1 MLCAVLREKKENVI
15 FLLLKIYKEDKLQ
28 VFSRMIIWVLQ
39 SQRIEVFR
47 VEDLATGFCGEVVF
61 VPRDIIVFYQFI
73 VNSGF
78 GYNLSIV
85 ISILL

>member
-1 MLCAVLREKKENVI
+1 MALREKRKCDFSFVQDTQG
-15 FLLLKIYKEDKLQ
+15 IYIDA
-28 VFSRMIIWVLQ
+28 FSRTIIWVLQ

-47 VEDLATGFCGEVVF
+47 VEDLATSFCGEVVF
-61 VPRDIIVFYQFI
+61 VPRCIIVFSQFI

-78 GYNLSIV
+78 GYNFSVV

>member
-1 MLCAVLREKKENVI
+1 MI
-15 FLLLKIYKEDKLQ
+15 FLLLKTHKENKLG

-39 SQRIEVFR
+39 SQRVEVFR
-47 VEDLATGFCGEVVF
+47 VEDLATRFCGEIVF

-78 GYNLSIV
+78 GYNLSVV

>member
-1 MLCAVLREKKENVI
+1 
-15 FLLLKIYKEDKLQ
+15 
-28 VFSRMIIWVLQ
+28 MIQ

-47 VEDLATGFCGEVVF
+47 VEDLAIGFCGEVVF
-61 VPRDIIVFYQFI
+61 VLRDIIVFYQFT

-78 GYNLSIV
+78 GYNLSVV

>member
-1 MLCAVLREKKENVI
+1 M
-15 FLLLKIYKEDKLQ
+15 
-28 VFSRMIIWVLQ
+28 
-39 SQRIEVFR
+39 
-47 VEDLATGFCGEVVF
+47 EDLATRFCGEIVF

-78 GYNLSIV
+78 GYNLSVV

>member
-1 MLCAVLREKKENVI
+1 M
-15 FLLLKIYKEDKLQ
+15 
-28 VFSRMIIWVLQ
+28 LQ

-47 VEDLATGFCGEVVF
+47 VEDLATGFCSEVVF
-61 VPRDIIVFYQFI
+61 VPGCIIVFSQFI
-73 VNSGF
+73 MNSGF